1 MKIYCG
7 SMYKDSGLFSIYC
20 ADCTEKDGK
29 YWINR
34 PENDFRFEFAES
46 VSKSQ
51 IDKLFNPYDSYE
63 DFLVIYSFD
72 KDKLYDYLN
81 AHRIRLIAE
90 TKQKLENLEKPI
102 NIIGE

>member
-7 SMYKDSGLFSIYC
+7 SMYKDSGLFQIYC

-34 PENDFRFEFAES
+34 TNLNSYAAES
-46 VSKSQ
+46 VSKGQ

-72 KDKLYDYLN
+72 INKLYDYLN
-81 AHRIRLIAE
+81 AHRLRLIAD

-102 NIIGE
+102 DIIGE